1 MKAEL
6 ERWTSQYLGGTISAD
21 GMASLNRL
29 LEESAAA
36 SRELA
41 DWLDLD
47 AALGDLAA
55 GYE

>member
-36 SRELA
+36 RREFA

-55 GYE
+55 GY